1 VLQRQ
6 GDYAAAE
13 VLHRDALEK
22 AERLYGEVHEQAIVC
37 LHGLASLLEERGQY
51 ESADIAYHR
60 ALANAR
66 QIFGKRHPRVASLL
80 SDLGMLAAQ
89 RGDFTTAERHLRES
103 LSMQR
108 RLYDG
113 PHPSL
118 ASCIHNLAWLLF
130 YGRGTYGDAEQ
141 LFREALAMRR
151 AVYGER
157 HQEVLTSLEYL
168 TRLRL
173 RPTSV
178 YASGFGVGWR
188 TSTLSRNDPTLLAK
202 RDPPSVLPRG
212 KASLDLAS
220 FGRLAGPV
228 KASLRRFAALTGPA
242 SRPEWPGIEECQ
254 ADAGGS
260 I

>member
-1 VLQRQ
+1 MPPTTNPF
-6 GDYAAAE
+6 AE
-13 VLHRDALEK
+13 WIEDLENEGARSREGAEKYLNYFLGIQTVELNLIGKLKNKELDKMK
-22 AERLYGEVHEQAIVC
+22 AERLRIEEFSRERRTTDRNAEIRRLENELKQLKSLDERSNDIVGFWARQETRSLFAHIEGVAAALRRVVLWGHARGEVQ
-37 LHGLASLLEERGQY
+37 
-51 ESADIAYHR
+51 
-60 ALANAR
+60 
-66 QIFGKRHPRVASLL
+66 
-80 SDLGMLAAQ
+80 
-89 RGDFTTAERHLRES
+89 LRPE
-103 LSMQR
+103 
-108 RLYDG
+108 
-113 PHPSL
+113 
-118 ASCIHNLAWLLF
+118 
-130 YGRGTYGDAEQ
+130 
-141 LFREALAMRR
+141 
-151 AVYGER
+151 
-157 HQEVLTSLEYL
+157 EYL